1 MLTDSSKD
9 NAKCRGKSQTPGVK
23 AANCSGII
31 ILKNGDPEEPNW
43 YGEHYISNSK
53 DYLSG

>member
-9 NAKCRGKSQTPGVK
+9 DAKCKGKGQTSGVK
-23 AANCSGII
+23 ATICSSIMM
-31 ILKNGDPEEPNW
+31 LKNGDPEEPNW
-43 YGEHYISNSK
+43 YGEHYISHSK